1 MHTTL
6 DQIQA
11 AREQLLAARK
21 PFDDALAA
29 LDRAERHAD
38 YLRGLLNQIFQ
49 TMNPEWENGKAVD
62 QWLRNG
68 VLPGLS
74 STRGISDF
82 RIDGALLTPNS
93 LIKFLQD
100 NMKESGPVW
109 VPGGSI
115 FP

>member
-29 LDRAERHAD
+29 LNQAESHANH
-38 YLRGLLNQIFQ
+38 LRRQIISLFEGL
-49 TMNPEWENGKAVD
+49 NPEWQNSRAID
-62 QWLRNG
+62 QWLREG
-68 VLPGLS
+68 VFPAV
-74 STRGISDF
+74 STARGAEDL
-82 RIDGALLTPNS
+82 RIDGALTQPNS

-100 NMKESGPVW
+100 NMKETGPVW
-109 VPGGSI
+109 VPGGLVA
-115 FP
+115 P